1 MRPVSIISELTGV
14 SSNVQASEVTLT
26 APSIVKLQ
34 LERSDIA
41 SITRS
46 GQDMVIKLNSGET
59 FTVRNFYVENA
70 QGANHL
76 VLEDSHGALWW
87 VQDTGADLHFQQI
100 DNFDAFMVGEGD
112 SDGGA
117 IWPWVLGGVAVAAG
131 IGIAAGSGGG
141 GGGGGSDDN
150 SGNGNGNGGGDGN
163 GNGGGDGNGNGGGDG
178 GGDGNG
184 NGGGD
189 DGGDGDGDGDGGN
202 GNGGTADTTPP
213 TAPTNLGV
221 SPDGTTLTGNAE
233 PGSTVEVKDADGKV
247 IGKGTANSDGHFSIT
262 LDTPQI
268 SGEQLTVNATDK
280 AGNAGPGAGVTAP
293 NIDLPDTPVILSAVD
308 DHGSAPTNLGNN
320 QITNDNTP
328 LLKGTGTA
336 GSTVHIFQDGHQI
349 GTALV
354 GSDGSWS
361 FQIGSALAEGAH
373 SFTAIAFNLKGH
385 SIESTHFTLTIDTV
399 APDAPQLSAVTDD
412 VQTIVGPL
420 QSGSVTDDARP
431 TLNGKGEVGDTI
443 TVYDGQTKL
452 GTTTVDSSGN
462 WSFTPSQPLA
472 DGPHT
477 LVITQT
483 DQAGNVSGNT
493 LSPTFTVDTLP
504 PNPAHITDVAENGAT
519 ITGTAEAGSTVSI
532 YDDNNVLLGSV
543 VVGSNGEFTV
553 TLNPAQ
559 TQGQPLEA
567 RIQDAAGNVGQPTDF
582 TASDSGFPVQPI
594 IVTVN
599 DDLAPA
605 IGNIANGGDTN
616 DNTPT
621 LTGTAEPNA
630 IIIISDN
637 GTPLLPPVTADGNG
651 DWTFTPLLPLTDGD
665 HVFTATATNNEGTSG
680 PSTSFT
686 VDIDTVLP
694 TLSNLAVVD
703 QGQTLTG
710 ITEAGSTVVVKDS
723 LGTQLGT
730 ATADQDGKF
739 SITLSTPKANGES
752 LTVSVTDK
760 AANIGVPE
768 TFNAPDTT
776 APNPPTGLVV
786 TPDGL
791 HVTGQAEPNSTI
803 TITDGNG
810 NVIGTGATNGSG
822 NFVATLDTPQLN
834 GQGLLAIATDTAHN
848 PSLPASVVA
857 PDTTAPDAPSGLVV
871 NETGTQLTGN
881 AEAGSTVIVK
891 DPDGNVV
898 GTVKADP
905 TGHFTLPLSP
915 AQDNGE
921 TLSVTATD
929 LSNNTSLPG
938 IVHAPDITAPETPTI
953 LQVMDD
959 VTGIV
964 GAINSGDT
972 TNDSQPTL
980 SGKAEAGSTVQV
992 YENGNLLGNAII
1004 DGSGNWSFT
1013 PGSPL
1018 GEGSH
1023 QFVVKSTDAG
1033 GNSSSSAPFNILV
1046 DTLAPQVPA
1055 ITLVND
1061 DAAGI
1066 LGPVA
1071 NGGLTNDSTPTVSGT
1086 AQPGSIV
1093 HLFDNGEFVANIT
1106 VTPSGTWSYTFTDP
1120 LPTAGPAHALTVNA
1134 SDDYGNTS
1142 ADSEAWTVNLDT
1154 NPPSIPGFTGVT
1166 TAGGDTIDPGQL
1178 TNETKPHMTGTGDI
1192 GSVITIYDNGTAIG
1206 QTTVDENGNWEFT
1219 PTLPLADNTSHLL
1232 TATATDTAGNESDPA
1247 SFTLDLDATAP
1258 NAPIIVSATIEGS
1271 NGDIVL
1277 ANGSTTKETEPL
1289 LSGNAE
1295 PNSTVTLYNNGA
1307 FLATVPTDGDGA
1319 WSYQPGTGLSEGLHV
1334 ITATATDEAGNTSPL
1349 SGGFSLQIDITAPD
1363 IPTAPLVTDN
1373 FLPVVGNVADNGS
1386 TNDTTPT
1393 FSGKGEVGSMIS
1405 IYNGNDTN
1413 PLGTAIVDESGN
1425 WSWTPGSPLPLP
1437 SYVISTTATDTAGNT
1452 SAHSP
1457 SVSFTID
1464 TEIPAAPVISYAQDD
1479 VGLPVQVTT
1488 GGTTDD
1494 NTPVLHGTAEI
1505 GSTVNIFNGTTLV
1518 GTAVTDG
1525 SGNWSVALGTL
1536 TDNTYTFTAVA
1547 TDKAG
1552 NPSGNSSSFT
1562 LTVDTTVLL
1571 PPVVEHIADDFGVI
1585 QGDLTTGMYTDDRT
1599 LVISGTGQNGTTVVI
1614 YDNGVELGT
1623 AVVSNGQWSFPTPT
1637 LTVDPLTETQHSFT
1651 FTTRDGA
1658 EETAP
1663 TAPIVITVDINPPA
1677 DPLIVTVTPDGTTVS
1692 GLAEGNSTVIVKDAD
1707 GNVVGQ
1713 AVADALGNFSV
1724 TLSPAQTGG
1733 QTLTAID
1740 QDRAGN
1746 QSDGV
1751 DFTASNSGLPDV
1763 PVISQI
1769 LDNVNPVVGAVAP
1782 GGSTDDT
1789 TPTLSGTADANA
1801 TVHIYI
1807 DGNPIEA
1814 GNVVADGS
1822 GNWTFTIPADLLE
1835 GPHSFTVSAT
1845 NGVGTG
1851 GLSAPTT
1858 ITVDLTAPLAPTISN
1873 ATDDVP
1879 ATVGTINSGQLTN
1892 DARPTLNGIG
1902 EPNATITVYDNG
1914 VKIGTATVN
1923 GTGTWS
1929 FTPTSDLT
1937 SISHD
1942 FTVTATDAAGHTGPA
1957 SGIFTLNIDAVA
1969 PNIPTIGS
1977 VANDNGT
1984 LPVAIPSGGATN
1996 DTQPLIG
2003 GTGEI
2008 GSTISVYDNGNLLG
2022 TAVVDGSGNWSLPS
2036 PTALTEGNHSLTVT
2050 ATDAAGN
2057 TSAPS
2062 AAFPIVID
2070 TAPPATPTLLTVTD
2084 DQPGVTGALVN
2095 GQLTNDTT
2103 PTLNGRGEAGATIK
2117 VFSDGVLVGST
2128 TVDGTGAWSVTPTTP
2143 LTNGIHLLTVNQTDP
2158 AGNISAATA
2167 GFTVN
2172 VDASAPVAPVITS
2185 VADNTAPVIGVVP
2198 NNGSTN
2204 ETHPAISGTGEA
2216 GSTIT
2221 LYNGATV
2228 LGTAIVN
2235 GAGNWTFTP
2244 TTALTSGTWNITATA
2259 TDAAGN
2265 TGPASDIRS
2274 FTVDTGAPTIPSIT
2288 TVFDDQ
2294 GPVTGNLTSG
2304 AVTDD
2309 SRPALSGTSEANAT
2323 VKIYDGGNLVTT
2335 VTADGNGAWSWT
2347 PGTAL
2352 AQGSH
2357 VMTVT
2362 ATDAAGNI
2370 SPVSNSFTFVVD
2382 SLAPLAP
2389 VITSLAD
2396 DVTPGIGPIVV
2407 GQTTNDSTPT
2417 LTGTAEVGATVNI
2430 YDGTTLVGTTTADGL
2445 GNWIVTTS
2453 TLGDGPHTLTAKSTD
2468 AAGNVSPASA
2478 GFGFTIDTA
2487 APVAPVLQTVTD
2499 DVTGGAVGVLT
2510 SGQLSNDN
2518 KPTLT
2523 GTAETGSTVSIYDG
2537 TTLLGTTVATGGTWS
2552 FTPGAALSDG
2562 SHTLTVTATD
2572 AGGNVSPA
2580 TSGFVI
2586 LVDAT
2591 APVTPVITTIMDDVP
2606 NIVGAVG
2613 NNQPT
2618 NDALPTLNGSAEAN
2632 STVRIYDNGTLV
2644 TTVTATPAGTWTWTP
2659 PAALAQGNHSYTVT
2673 STDAAGN
2680 LSATST
2686 AAAIVVDTVA
2696 PGAPSNLAANSTG
2709 TRITGT
2715 AEANSTVTITSSTGT
2730 VLGTATADGTGAF
2743 TVTLSPAQTSGQ
2755 ALLAFAQDRAG
2766 NVGISTPFTA
2776 PDTRL
2781 PDAPAITSV
2790 VDDVASYTGVIANGQ
2805 LTNDAR
2811 PTLNGTAQANATV
2824 NIYNNGTLLGT
2835 TTANGSGAWSFTPT
2849 ANMTEGSHAF
2859 TATATNANGTGAT
2872 SSSTSINI
2880 DTTAPSAP
2888 TITISADGSTLS
2900 GVAEANSTV
2909 TITLPNNAG
2918 TLTATAG
2925 SDGNWTLNL
2934 PVRQI
2939 EGQLLTATATDV
2951 AGNTSGQGSVNAP
2964 TLPLSAGD
2972 NITNLALTS
2981 TATTTTEHLTDYGL
2995 LLVGAL
3001 GNVASVLGNDTA
3013 QVTFNIADGGSGD
3026 VTIDAAATGIVLS
3039 LLSTQEIVVQR
3050 FDTASGSWTTFINTS
3065 NPDFANL
3072 LTLTGSGVTL
3082 SLTGLTGGQYRVLTY
3097 NSSLL
3102 ATGSYTS
3109 LDVDVHK
3116 TSAGSVSGPT
3126 TESGNV
3132 ITDRDTT
3139 GGLDNAPTGTT
3150 VTQVTDANG
3159 VVTTVGAGGANI
3171 VGLYGTLHINQD
3183 GSYTYTL
3190 TNTSAAVL
3198 GHKESFTY
3206 TITHNG
3212 VSDSAQLVVTLGP
3225 VPAASSVVTAD
3236 DSAALVFNTNVEAI
3250 NNGASSQSGFT
3261 VVGVGL
3267 GNVLNLDVLA
3277 NMSNPIKFD
3286 VEDGS
3291 TRTMTLQSSVGG
3303 VALASTFDLYIYRF
3317 NDLTQQYEQ
3326 YQVQKGW
3333 LNAPLLGGQSSQLTL
3348 TLPGGEYVFLLN
3360 TASGVTALTGY
3371 TLNILQDHTYAVD
3384 SLAASTSGNVLNN
3397 DVLPAGALLT
3407 EVNGVAVS
3415 ATGTTTINGQYGTL
3429 TIDAKGNYSYALKSG
3444 VGADSIKTP
3453 DSFVYTVKAAN
3464 GDTDRAS
3471 LNITPTPHALD
3482 AVNDA
3487 SAVMAVT
3494 AVQDSIGYSSGALG
3508 SATIFTLGTKGSGSG
3523 SFDITGHDA
3532 LVNSSLTFNVTSLVS
3547 LGALTVT
3554 WSISENGNVLKSG
3567 TTPIN
3572 SIGLLAASATV
3583 PLSGLELDAGHYT
3596 VSFTGN
3602 LGGLA
3607 VGNVTIT
3614 PTVTG
3619 TTSHLDIFETSGSS
3633 SVHGNIFDGSEAAGA
3648 ADQLASVHTT
3658 LSITGAGSST
3668 ATLDPAASA
3677 SAATVLG
3684 KYGALQFNLDGS
3696 YTYTLNNGVA
3706 LSSMTSKETFTY
3718 TLNDKNGHTDTA
3730 TLTINMN
3737 PQMASTDQHDV
3748 LTGSAY
3754 GDTLIYHLL
3763 NGGNAT
3769 GGNGNDEWTN
3779 FNLAQGD
3786 KIDLR
3791 ELLTGWDHQAS
3802 TLGNYVQVNT
3812 NGANTVISV
3821 DRDGTG
3827 STYNS
3832 TPLIT
3837 LDNVHTT
3844 LAELMQQ
3851 NHIIT
3856 G

>member
-14 SSNVQASEVTLT
+14 SSTVQASEVTLT

-46 GQDMVIKLNSGET
+46 GQDMVIKLNTGET
-59 FTVRNFYVENA
+59 FTVHNFYVENA

-87 VQDTGADLHFQQI
+87 VQDTDGSLNFQQI
-100 DNFDAFMVGEGD
+100 DNFDAFMVAEGD
-112 SDGGA
+112 SDSGA

-131 IGIAAGSGGG
+131 IGIAAGGGGG

-150 SGNGNGNGGGDGN
+150 SGSGNGGNGNNGNGNGNGSGDGSGNGNNGNGSGNGSGN
-163 GNGGGDGNGNGGGDG
+163 GNGNNGNGNG
-178 GGDGNG
+178 NG
-184 NGGGD
+184 NP
-189 DGGDGDGDGDGGN
+189 
-202 GNGGTADTTPP
+202 DTTPP
-213 TAPTNLGV
+213 AAPTNLGV

-233 PGSTVEVKDADGKV
+233 PGSAVEVKDANGKV
-247 IGKGTANSDGHFSIT
+247 IGKGTADSDGHFSIT
-262 LDTPQI
+262 LDNPQI

-280 AGNAGPGAGVTAP
+280 AGNAGPGASVTAP
-293 NIDLPDTPVILSAVD
+293 NVDLPETPVILSAVD
-308 DHGSAPTNLGNN
+308 DHGSTPTSISNN
-320 QITNDNTP
+320 QYTNDNTP

-349 GTALV
+349 GTTVV
-354 GSDGSWS
+354 GSDGTWS
-361 FQIGSALAEGAH
+361 FQINSALAEGAH

-385 SIESTHFTLTIDTV
+385 SLESTHFTLTIDTQ

-452 GTTTVDSSGN
+452 GTTIVDSSGN

-477 LVITQT
+477 LTITQT
-483 DQAGNVSGNT
+483 DLAGNVSANT
-493 LSPTFTVDTLP
+493 LSPTFTVDTAP
-504 PNPAHITDVAENGAT
+504 PAPAQITDVADNGAT
-519 ITGTAEAGSTVSI
+519 VTGTAEAGSTVSI

-543 VVGSNGEFTV
+543 VVGGNGEFTV

-559 TQGQPLEA
+559 THGQSLEA
-567 RIQDAAGNVGQPTDF
+567 HIQDAAGNVGPDTPF
-582 TASDSGFPVQPI
+582 TASNSGFPVQPI
-594 IVTVN
+594 IVSVT
-599 DDLAPA
+599 DDFAPST
-605 IGNIANGGDTN
+605 GNVASGGDTN

-621 LTGTAEPNA
+621 LKGTAEPGT
-630 IIIISDN
+630 IITISDN
-637 GTPLLPPVTADGNG
+637 GTPLLPPVTADSNG
-651 DWTFTPLLPLTDGD
+651 DWTFTPLLPLADGD
-665 HVFTATATNNEGTSG
+665 HVFTATANNGVGTSG

-686 VDIDTVLP
+686 IDIDTVPP
-694 TLSNLAVVD
+694 TLSDLAVVD

-710 ITEAGSTVVVKDS
+710 MTEAGSTVVVKDS

-730 ATADQDGKF
+730 ATAGQDGKF
-739 SITLSTPKANGES
+739 SITLSTPKTNGES

-760 AANIGVPE
+760 AANIGAPE
-768 TFNAPDTT
+768 IFKAPDTT

-803 TITDGNG
+803 TITDGN
-810 NVIGTGATNGSG
+810 NHVIGTGATNGSG

-834 GQGLLAIATDTAHN
+834 GQGLLAIATDAAHN
-848 PSLPASVVA
+848 SSQPASVVA
-857 PDTTAPDAPSGLVV
+857 PDTTAPNMPSALVV

-905 TGHFTLPLSP
+905 AGHFTVTLSP

-929 LSNNTSLPG
+929 MSNNTSLPG
-938 IVHAPDITAPETPTI
+938 LAYAPDISAPENPTI

-959 VTGIV
+959 APGIV
-964 GAINSGDT
+964 GALNSGDT

-980 SGKAEAGSTVQV
+980 SGKAEAGSTVTV
-992 YENGNLLGNAII
+992 YENGNLLGTAIT
-1004 DGSGNWSFT
+1004 DGSGNWNFM
-1013 PGSPL
+1013 PDSPL
-1018 GEGSH
+1018 SEGSH
-1023 QFVVKSTDAG
+1023 QFIVKSTDAG

-1046 DTLAPQVPA
+1046 DTVAPQVPA
-1055 ITLVND
+1055 ITLVKD
-1061 DAAGI
+1061 DAPGI
-1066 LGPVA
+1066 LGPIA
-1071 NGGLTNDSTPTVSGT
+1071 NTGLTNDSTPTISGT
-1086 AQPGSIV
+1086 GQPGSII
-1093 HLFDNGEFVANIT
+1093 HLFDNGLLLASVT
-1106 VTPSGTWSYTFTDP
+1106 VTPSGTWSYTVPDTTPLTGTD
-1120 LPTAGPAHALTVNA
+1120 HSLTVNA

-1142 ADSEAWTVNLDT
+1142 DDSAAWTFKLDT
-1154 NPPSIPGFTGVT
+1154 VAPAEPGFTGLT
-1166 TAGGDTIDPGQL
+1166 TAGGAGIDAGAL
-1178 TNETKPHMTGTGDI
+1178 TSETKPHITGTGDA
-1192 GSVITIYDNGTAIG
+1192 GSIITIYDNGKEIG
-1206 QTTVDENGNWEFT
+1206 QTTVDGDGNWSFT
-1219 PTLPLADNTSHLL
+1219 PTLALGDTTHLL
-1232 TATATDTAGNESDPA
+1232 TATATDDAGNESTPA
-1247 SFTLDLDATAP
+1247 SFTIKVDATAP
-1258 NAPIIVSATIEGS
+1258 DAPLIISATVDDGAV
-1271 NGDIVL
+1271 VL
-1277 ANGSTTKETEPL
+1277 ANGSITNETEPL
-1289 LSGNAE
+1289 LSGNSE
-1295 PNSTVTLYNNGA
+1295 PNAFITLYNNGVE
-1307 FLATVPTDGDGA
+1307 LDTVQADASGA
-1319 WSYQPGTGLSEGLHV
+1319 WSYMPGSALSEGLHV
-1334 ITATATDEAGNTSPL
+1334 ITATATDAAGNISPTSN
-1349 SGGFSLQIDITAPD
+1349 GFSVQIDITAPD

-1373 FLPVVGNVADNGS
+1373 VLPVVGNVANNGF

-1393 FSGKGEVGSMIS
+1393 FSGTGEAGSTIT
-1405 IYNGNDTN
+1405 IYNGTDIM
-1413 PLGTAIVDESGN
+1413 GTALVNESGT
-1425 WSWTPGSPLPLP
+1425 WSWTPGSPLPLS
-1437 SYVISTTATDTAGNT
+1437 SYALSTTATDIAGNIST
-1452 SAHSP
+1452 HSP
-1457 SVSFTID
+1457 TVNFTID
-1464 TEIPAAPVISYAQDD
+1464 TSIPDAPVISYAEDD
-1479 VGLPVQVTT
+1479 VGLPTQVNN
-1488 GGTTDD
+1488 GDTTDD
-1494 NTPVLHGTAEI
+1494 STPVLHGTAEPD
-1505 GSTVNIFNGTTLV
+1505 STVSIFNGGALV
-1518 GTAVTDG
+1518 GTAVADG
-1525 SGNWSVALGTL
+1525 DGYWSLALGTL
-1536 TDNTYTFTAVA
+1536 ADNTYTFTATT

-1552 NPSGNSSSFT
+1552 NLSGTSTSFV
-1562 LTVDTTVLL
+1562 LKVDTAVLL
-1571 PPVVEHIADDFGVI
+1571 PPVVEHITDDKGVI
-1585 QGDLTTGMYTDDRT
+1585 QGDLTNGMFTDDRT
-1599 LVISGTGQNGTTVVI
+1599 LVMSGTGQDGTTVVI
-1614 YDNGVELGT
+1614 YDNGAELGRVLVT
-1623 AVVSNGQWSFPTPT
+1623 DGQWTFTTPT
-1637 LTVDPLTETQHSFT
+1637 LSVIPLTDTPHSFT
-1651 FTTRDGA
+1651 FTTLDGG
-1658 EETAP
+1658 EETAQ
-1663 TAPIVITVDINPPA
+1663 TTPIVITVDINPPA
-1677 DPLIVTVTPDGTTVS
+1677 DPIILTVAPDGTTVS
-1692 GLAEGNSTVIVKDAD
+1692 GLAEGNSTVIIKDAG
-1707 GNVVGQ
+1707 GNTVGQ

-1751 DFTASNSGLPDV
+1751 DFTASNTGLPDV
-1763 PVISQI
+1763 PVITQI
-1769 LDNVNPVVGAVAP
+1769 LDNVNPVVGPVAP
-1782 GGSTDDT
+1782 GGRTDDT
-1789 TPTLSGTADANA
+1789 TPTLSGTADANS

-1807 DGNPIEA
+1807 DDNPIEA

-1822 GNWTFTIPADLLE
+1822 GNWSFTIPSDLLE

-1851 GLSAPTT
+1851 GLSVPTT
-1858 ITVDLTAPLAPTISN
+1858 ITVDLTAPVAPQIIN
-1873 ATDDVP
+1873 ARDDVP
-1879 ATVGTINSGQLTN
+1879 ANVGNINNGELTN
-1892 DARPTLNGIG
+1892 DVRPTLNGIG

-1914 VKIGTATVN
+1914 LKIGTATVN
-1923 GTGTWS
+1923 GTGLWS

-1937 SISHD
+1937 STSHD
-1942 FTVTATDAAGHTGPA
+1942 FTVTATDAAGHTGPQ
-1957 SGIFTLNIDAVA
+1957 SGIFTLNIDAIA

-1977 VANDNGT
+1977 VTNDNGT
-1984 LPVAIPSGGATN
+1984 LPVAIPQGGATN
-1996 DTQPLIG
+1996 DTQPLLG

-2008 GSTISVYDNGNLLG
+2008 GSTITVYDNGNFVG
-2022 TAVVDGSGNWSLPS
+2022 TAVVDGSGNWNLPS
-2036 PTALTEGNHSLTVT
+2036 PTVLTEGNHSLTVT
-2050 ATDAAGN
+2050 ATDPAGN
-2057 TSAPS
+2057 TSIPS
-2062 AAFPIVID
+2062 AAYPIVID
-2070 TAPPATPTLLTVTD
+2070 TAPPAIPTLLTVTD
-2084 DQPGVTGALVN
+2084 DQPGVIGPLVN

-2103 PTLNGRGEAGATIK
+2103 PTLNGRGEVGATIK

-2128 TVDGTGAWSVTPTTP
+2128 TVDSSGAWSVTPTTP
-2143 LTNGIHLLTVNQTDP
+2143 LTNGPHILTVNQTDP
-2158 AGNISAATA
+2158 AGNISASTG

-2172 VDASAPVAPVITS
+2172 VDASAPGAPVITS

-2198 NNGSTN
+2198 NGGSTN

-2221 LYNGATV
+2221 LYNGTTV
-2228 LGTAIVN
+2228 LGTTTVN
-2235 GAGNWTFTP
+2235 AGGNWTFTP

-2265 TGPASDIRS
+2265 TGLASDVRS
-2274 FTVDTGAPTIPSIT
+2274 FTVDTVAPGTPAIT
-2288 TVFDDQ
+2288 TVYDDQ
-2294 GPVTGNLTSG
+2294 GPVTGNLAAG

-2309 SRPALSGTSEANAT
+2309 TRPAISGTSEANAS
-2323 VKIYDGGNLVTT
+2323 VKIFDGGNLVTT
-2335 VTADGNGAWSWT
+2335 VTADGNGAWTWT
-2347 PGTAL
+2347 PGSAL
-2352 AQGSH
+2352 SQGSH
-2357 VMTVT
+2357 TFTVT

-2370 SPVSNSFTFVVD
+2370 SLASNSVTFVVD

-2396 DVTPGIGPIVV
+2396 DVTPGIGAIVV
-2407 GQTTNDSTPT
+2407 GQTTNDNTPT
-2417 LTGTAEVGATVNI
+2417 VSGTAEIGATVNI
-2430 YDGTTLVGTTTADGL
+2430 FDGTTLVGTTTADAL

-2453 TLGDGPHTLTAKSTD
+2453 ALGDGPHTLTAKSTD
-2468 AAGNVSPASA
+2468 AAGNISPSSA
-2478 GFGFTIDTA
+2478 GFAITIDTA
-2487 APVAPVLQTVTD
+2487 APVAPVLQSVTD
-2499 DVTGGAVGVLT
+2499 DVTGGAVGALT
-2510 SGQLSNDN
+2510 NGQLTNDN
-2518 KPTLT
+2518 RPTLT
-2523 GTAETGSTVSIYDG
+2523 GTAEAGSTVSIYDG
-2537 TTLLGTTVATGGTWS
+2537 TTLLGTAVATSGAWS
-2552 FTPGAALSDG
+2552 FTPTAALSDG

-2572 AGGNVSPA
+2572 AGGNISLA

-2586 LVDAT
+2586 VVDGT
-2591 APVTPVITTIMDDVP
+2591 APVTPVITTIVDDVP

-2613 NNQPT
+2613 NGQPT
-2618 NDALPTLNGSAEAN
+2618 NDAQPTLNGTAEAN

-2644 TTVTATPAGTWTWTP
+2644 TTLTATPAGTWAWTP

-2680 LSATST
+2680 LSVTST
-2686 AAAIVVDTVA
+2686 AAAIVVDTIA

-2755 ALLAFAQDRAG
+2755 ALLAFAQDKAG
-2766 NVGISTPFTA
+2766 NTGISTPFTA
-2776 PDTRL
+2776 PDTRV
-2781 PDAPAITSV
+2781 PDAPTITSV
-2790 VDDVASYTGVIANGQ
+2790 VDDVASYTGTIANGQ

-2824 NIYNNGTLLGT
+2824 NIYNNGALLGT
-2835 TTANGSGAWSFTPT
+2835 TTANASGAWSFTPT

-2859 TATATNANGTGAT
+2859 TATATNANGTGGT

-2888 TITISADGSTLS
+2888 GINISADGSTLS
-2900 GVAEANSTV
+2900 GTAEANSTI

-2939 EGQLLTATATDV
+2939 EGQHLTATATDV
-2951 AGNTSGQGSVNAP
+2951 AGNTSGQSSVNAP
-2964 TLPLSAGD
+2964 NLPLSAGD

-3026 VTIDAAATGIVLS
+3026 VIIDAAATGIVLS

-3065 NPDFANL
+3065 NSDFANL

-3097 NSSLL
+3097 NSSVL
-3102 ATGSYTS
+3102 ATGSYTN

-3150 VTQVTDANG
+3150 VTQITDANG
-3159 VVTTVGAGGANI
+3159 VVTTVDAGGANI
-3171 VGLYGTLHINQD
+3171 TGLYGTLHINQD

-3190 TNTSAAVL
+3190 TNLSAAVL

-3236 DSAALVFNTNVEAI
+3236 DTASLVFNTSVEAV

-3267 GNVLNLDVLA
+3267 GNVLSLDVLA

-3326 YQVQKGW
+3326 YQVQRGW

-3371 TLNILQDHTYAVD
+3371 TLNILQDHSYAVD
-3384 SLAASTSGNVLNN
+3384 SLAASTTGNVLNN

-3415 ATGTTTINGQYGTL
+3415 STGTTTINGLYGTL
-3429 TIDAKGNYSYALKSG
+3429 TIDAKGNYTYALKSG

-3482 AVNDA
+3482 AVNDS

-3494 AVQDSIGYSSGALG
+3494 AVQDTIGYSNASLG
-3508 SATIFTLGTKGSGSG
+3508 SATITTLGNKGSGSG
-3523 SFDITGHDA
+3523 TFDITGHDA
-3532 LVNSSLTFNVTSLVS
+3532 LLNASLTFKIASLVS
-3547 LGALTVT
+3547 LGGLSVS
-3554 WSISENGNVLKSG
+3554 WSIIENGNTLASG
-3567 TTPIN
+3567 TIPAGSISLLN
-3572 SIGLLAASATV
+3572 STVTV
-3583 PLSGLELDAGHYT
+3583 PLNGLELDAGHYT

-3602 LGGLA
+3602 LSGLA
-3607 VGNVTIT
+3607 VGNITIT
-3614 PTVTG
+3614 PTLTG

-3633 SVHGNIFDGSEAAGA
+3633 SVHGNIFDGSDAAGA

-3658 LSITGAGSST
+3658 LSISGAGSS

-3677 SAATVLG
+3677 STATVLG

-3696 YTYTLNNGVA
+3696 YTYTLNNGVS
-3706 LSSMTSKETFTY
+3706 LSTMSSKETFSY

-3737 PQMASTDQHDV
+3737 PQMASTDQNDV

-3763 NGGNAT
+3763 NGASAT
-3769 GGNGNDEWTN
+3769 GGNGSDEWTN

-3802 TLGNYVQVNT
+3802 TLGNYVQVST
-3812 NGANTVISV
+3812 SGTSGANTSISV

-3832 TPLIT
+3832 TTLIT
-3837 LDNVHTT
+3837 LDGVHTT
-3844 LAELMQQ
+3844 LTELIQQ

>member
-1 MRPVSIISELTGV
+1 MRPFSIISELTGV
-14 SSNVQASEVTLT
+14 TSNVEATEVTLS
-26 APSIVKLQ
+26 APSVVKLQ

-46 GQDMVIKLNSGET
+46 GQDMVIKLHSGET
-59 FTVRNFYVENA
+59 LTIHNFYTEYP
-70 QGANHL
+70 QGTNQL

-87 VQDTGADLHFQQI
+87 VEDTAGDFHFQQI
-100 DNFDAFMVGEGD
+100 DNLDGFMVAEGH

-150 SGNGNGNGGGDGN
+150 SGNGSGNGDGDGNGN
-163 GNGGGDGNGNGGGDG
+163 GNGGGDN
-178 GGDGNG
+178 
-184 NGGGD
+184 
-189 DGGDGDGDGDGGN
+189 GGDGDGDGGTGGN
-202 GNGGTADTTPP
+202 GGNGGGSTADTTPP
-213 TAPTNLGV
+213 TAPTNLTV
-221 SPDGTTLTGNAE
+221 SPDGTTLTGKAE
-233 PGSTVEVKDADGKV
+233 PGSTVVVKGPDGTI
-247 IGKGTANSDGHFSIT
+247 IGKGTAGSDGSFTIV
-262 LDTPQI
+262 LDKPQI
-268 SGEQLTVNATDK
+268 SGEQLTVDATDK
-280 AGNAGPGAGVTAP
+280 AGNTGPNAEVTAP
-293 NIDLPDTPVILSAVD
+293 NIDLPATPVILSALD
-308 DHGSAPTNLGNN
+308 DHGATPTPLGNN

-354 GSDGSWS
+354 GSDGTWS
-361 FQIGSALAEGAH
+361 FAITNALSEGVH

-385 SIESTHFTLTIDTV
+385 SLESTHFTLTIDTV

-420 QSGSVTDDARP
+420 QSGSLTDDARP
-431 TLNGKGEVGDTI
+431 TLSGKGEVGDTI

-452 GTTTVDSSGN
+452 GTTTVDASGN
-462 WSFTPSQPLA
+462 WTFTPSQPLA

-483 DQAGNVSGNT
+483 DPAGNVSGNT
-493 LSPTFTVDTLP
+493 LSPTFTVDTTP
-504 PNPAHITDVAENGAT
+504 PNPAQITDVAENGAT
-519 ITGTAEAGSTVSI
+519 VTGTAEAGSTVSI
-532 YDDNNVLLGSV
+532 YDSNNVLLGSV

-559 TQGQPLEA
+559 TQGQSLEA

-594 IVTVN
+594 IVTVT
-599 DDLAPA
+599 DDFAPST
-605 IGNIANGGDTN
+605 GTVPRGGDTN

-630 IIIISDN
+630 IITISDN
-637 GTPLLPPVTADGNG
+637 GTPLAPPVTADANG
-651 DWTFTPLLPLTDGD
+651 DWSFTPLVPLTDGD
-665 HVFTATATNNEGTSG
+665 HAFTATATNTAGTSG

-686 VDIDTVLP
+686 VDIDTLPP
-694 TLSNLAVVD
+694 TLSNLAVVG

-710 ITEAGSTVVVKDS
+710 MTEAGSTVVVKDS

-730 ATADQDGKF
+730 ATADQNGNF
-739 SITLSTPKANGES
+739 SITLSTPKTNGES

-760 AANIGVPE
+760 AANVGVPE
-768 TFNAPDTT
+768 TFNVPDIT
-776 APNPPTGLVV
+776 APNPPSGLVV

-791 HVTGQAEPNSTI
+791 HVTGQAEPNSSI

-810 NVIGTGATNGSG
+810 NVIGTGTTNGSG

-834 GQGLLAIATDTAHN
+834 GQGLLAIATDAANN
-848 PSLPASVVA
+848 PSQPASVVA
-857 PDTTAPDAPSGLVV
+857 PDTTAPDAPSNLNV
-871 NETGTQLTGN
+871 NANGTQLTGN

-898 GTVKADP
+898 GTGKADP
-905 TGHFTLPLSP
+905 AGHFTLTLTP

-921 TLSVTATD
+921 TLAVTATD
-929 LSNNTSLPG
+929 LANNTSQPG
-938 IVHAPDITAPETPTI
+938 SALAPDISAPDQPII
-953 LQVMDD
+953 LQVADD
-959 VTGIV
+959 VPGIV
-964 GAINSGDT
+964 GALNSGDT

-980 SGKAEAGSTVQV
+980 TGKAEAGSTVQV
-992 YENGNLLGNAII
+992 YENGNLLGNAIL
-1004 DGSGNWSFT
+1004 DGNGNWSFT

-1018 GEGSH
+1018 SEGSH
-1023 QFVVKSTDAG
+1023 QFIVKSTDAG
-1033 GNSSSSAPFNILV
+1033 GNSSSSAPFNVLV
-1046 DTLAPQVPA
+1046 DTVAPQVPA

-1061 DAAGI
+1061 DAPGI

-1071 NGGLTNDSTPTVSGT
+1071 NTGLTNDSTPTISGT
-1086 AQPGSIV
+1086 GQPGSVV
-1093 HLFDNGEFVANIT
+1093 HLFDNGGFVADIT
-1106 VTPSGTWSYTFTDP
+1106 VTPTGTWSYTFTTP
-1120 LPTAGPAHALTVNA
+1120 LTGNAHSLTVNA

-1142 ADSEAWTVNLDT
+1142 ADSAAWTFTLDT
-1154 NPPSIPGFTGVT
+1154 SAPNVPVYTDVTNSGGTSI
-1166 TAGGDTIDPGQL
+1166 DTGQL
-1178 TNETKPHMTGTGDI
+1178 TNETQPHLSGSGDV
-1192 GSVITIYDNGTAIG
+1192 GSVITIYDNGVAIG
-1206 QTTVDENGNWEFT
+1206 QVTVDGLGEWEFT
-1219 PTLPLADNTSHLL
+1219 PPLPLADNKTHIL
-1232 TATATDTAGNESDPA
+1232 TATATDEAGNESAPA
-1247 SFTLDLDATAP
+1247 SYTLIVDATAP
-1258 NAPIIVSATIEGS
+1258 DAPIIVSATIEGS

-1277 ANGSTTKETEPL
+1277 ANGSVTKETEPL

-1295 PNSTVTLYNNGA
+1295 PNSSVTLYNNGA
-1307 FLATVPTDGDGA
+1307 FLATVPTDGNGA
-1319 WSYQPGTGLSEGLHV
+1319 WSYLPGTGLTEGLHV
-1334 ITATATDEAGNTSPL
+1334 ITATATDAAGNTSAL
-1349 SGGFSLQIDITAPD
+1349 SGGFSVQIDLTAPG
-1363 IPTAPLVTDN
+1363 IPAAPLVTDN
-1373 FLPVVGNVADNGS
+1373 VLPVVGNIADNGS

-1393 FSGKGEVGSMIS
+1393 FSGTGEVGSTIT
-1405 IYNGNDTN
+1405 IYNGTDI
-1413 PLGTAIVDESGN
+1413 LGTALVNESGN

-1437 SYVISTTATDTAGNT
+1437 SYVITTTATDPAGNT

-1464 TEIPAAPVISYAQDD
+1464 TDVPNAPVISYAEDD

-1505 GSTVNIFNGTTLV
+1505 GSTVSIFNGSSLV
-1518 GTAVTDG
+1518 GTAVADS
-1525 SGNWSVALGTL
+1525 SGNWSLALGTL

-1552 NPSGNSSSFT
+1552 NPSGASNSFT
-1562 LTVDTTVLL
+1562 LTVDTEVLL
-1571 PPVVEHIADDFGVI
+1571 PPVVEQIVDNVGVI
-1585 QGDLTTGMYTDDRT
+1585 QGNLTNGMFTDDQT

-1651 FTTRDGA
+1651 FTTRDGG

-1663 TAPIVITVDINPPA
+1663 TAPIVITVDVAPPA
-1677 DPLIVTVTPDGTTVS
+1677 DPVVNLVSPDGTNVS
-1692 GLAEGNSTVIVKDAD
+1692 GTAEANSTVIIKNAAGDVI
-1707 GNVVGQ
+1707 GQ
-1713 AVADALGNFSV
+1713 GAADAGGNFNV

-1746 QSDGV
+1746 QSGGV

-1763 PVISQI
+1763 PVITQI
-1769 LDNVNPVVGAVAP
+1769 LDNVDPVTGAIAA

-1814 GNVVADGS
+1814 GSVVANGS
-1822 GNWTFTIPADLLE
+1822 GNWSFTIPADLLE
-1835 GPHSFTVSAT
+1835 GTHSFTVSAS
-1845 NGVGTG
+1845 NGQGTG
-1851 GLSAPTT
+1851 GLSAPTI
-1858 ITVDLTAPLAPTISN
+1858 ITVDLTAPLAPFITD

-1879 ATVGTINSGQLTN
+1879 ANVGTLGSGQLTN
-1892 DARPTLNGIG
+1892 DLRPTLNGIG

-1914 VKIGTATVN
+1914 VEIGTATAN
-1923 GTGTWS
+1923 GSGNWS
-1929 FTPTSDLT
+1929 FTPTADLT
-1937 SISHD
+1937 STSHD
-1942 FTVTATDAAGHTGPA
+1942 FTVTATDAAGHTGPL

-1969 PNIPTIGS
+1969 PTIPAITS

-2008 GSTISVYDNGNLLG
+2008 GSTITVYDNGTVLG
-2022 TAVVDGSGNWSLPS
+2022 TATVDGSGNWSLPA
-2036 PTALTEGNHSLTVT
+2036 PTALVEGAHNLTVT

-2057 TSAPS
+2057 TTAQSAP
-2062 AAFPIVID
+2062 FPIVID
-2070 TAPPATPTLLTVTD
+2070 TAPPAVPTLLTVVD
-2084 DQPGVTGALVN
+2084 DQPGVTGPLVN

-2117 VFSDGVLVGST
+2117 VFSDGVLVGSG

-2143 LTNGIHLLTVNQTDP
+2143 LTNGTHLLTVSQTDP
-2158 AGNISAATA
+2158 AGNVSAATG

-2172 VDASAPVAPVITS
+2172 VDATVPVAPVITS

-2198 NNGSTN
+2198 NGGSTN

-2221 LYNGATV
+2221 LYNGAAV
-2228 LGTAIVN
+2228 LGTTTVN
-2235 GAGNWTFTP
+2235 AGGNWSFTP
-2244 TTALTSGTWNITATA
+2244 TTALTSGTWTITATA

-2274 FTVDTGAPTIPSIT
+2274 FTVDTAAPTIPTIT

-2309 SRPALSGTSEANAT
+2309 ARPAISGTSEANAS

-2347 PGTAL
+2347 PTSAL
-2352 AQGSH
+2352 TQGSH
-2357 VMTVT
+2357 LITVT
-2362 ATDAAGNI
+2362 ATDAAGNV
-2370 SPVSNSFTFVVD
+2370 SLSSNSFTFVVD
-2382 SLAPLAP
+2382 SQAPLAP
-2389 VITSLAD
+2389 VITSLTD
-2396 DVTPGIGPIVV
+2396 DVTPVTGPIVS
-2407 GQTTNDSTPT
+2407 GQSTNDSTPT
-2417 LTGTAEVGATVNI
+2417 LSGTAEVGATVNI
-2430 YDGTTLVGTTTADGL
+2430 YDGTTLVGTTTADAQ

-2453 TLGDGPHTLTAKSTD
+2453 TLGDGPHTLTAKATD
-2468 AAGNVSPASA
+2468 AAGNLGPSSA
-2478 GFGFTIDTA
+2478 GFAITIDTS
-2487 APVAPVLQTVTD
+2487 APVVPVLQTVSD
-2499 DVTGGAVGVLT
+2499 DVTGGVVGTLT
-2510 SGQLSNDN
+2510 NGQLTNDN

-2523 GTAETGSTVSIYDG
+2523 GTAEAGSTVSIYDG
-2537 TTLLGTTVATGGTWS
+2537 STLLGTTVATGGSWS
-2552 FTPGAALSDG
+2552 FTPGTALTDG

-2572 AGGNVSPA
+2572 AAGNISPA
-2580 TSGFVI
+2580 TGSFAIV
-2586 LVDAT
+2586 VDAT
-2591 APVTPVITTIMDDVP
+2591 LPVTPVITTIVDDVP

-2613 NNQPT
+2613 NGQPT
-2618 NDALPTLNGSAEAN
+2618 NDTLPTLNGTAEAN
-2632 STVRIYDNGTLV
+2632 STVRIYDNGALV
-2644 TTVTATPAGTWTWTP
+2644 TTVTANGSGNWAWTP
-2659 PAALAQGNHSYTVT
+2659 TTALAQGSHSYTVT

-2680 LSATST
+2680 LSATSG

-2696 PGAPSNLAANSTG
+2696 PGAPTNLAANSTG

-2743 TVTLSPAQTSGQ
+2743 TVNISPAQTSGQ
-2755 ALLAFAQDRAG
+2755 PLLAFAQDKAG
-2766 NVGISTPFTA
+2766 NVGGSTPFTA

-2781 PDAPAITSV
+2781 PDAPTITSV
-2790 VDDVASYTGVIANGQ
+2790 VDDVANYTGAIANGQ
-2805 LTNDAR
+2805 LTNDPT
-2811 PTLNGTAQANATV
+2811 PTLSGLAQANSTV

-2835 TTANGSGAWSFTPT
+2835 TTANASGAWSFTPT

-2859 TATATNANGTGAT
+2859 TATATNANGTGAA
-2872 SSSTSINI
+2872 SSSISINI

-2888 TITISADGSTLS
+2888 GITISADGSTLS
-2900 GVAEANSTV
+2900 GTAEANSTV
-2909 TITLPNNAG
+2909 TITLPNGAG

-2925 SDGNWTLNL
+2925 SDGNWTLTL

-2951 AGNTSGQGSVNAP
+2951 AGNTSGPGSVTAP
-2964 TLPLSAGD
+2964 SLPLSAGD

-3013 QVTFNIADGGSGD
+3013 QVTFNIDNGGSGD

-3050 FDTASGSWTTFINTS
+3050 FDTASGSWQTFINTS

-3082 SLTGLTGGQYRVLTY
+3082 NLTGLTGGQYRVLTY

-3126 TESGNV
+3126 TETGNV
-3132 ITDRDTT
+3132 ITDQDPT
-3139 GGLDNAPTGTT
+3139 GGLDNAPAGTT
-3150 VTQVTDANG
+3150 VTQVTNANG
-3159 VVTTVGAGGANI
+3159 VVTTVGAGGADI

-3225 VPAASSVVTAD
+3225 VPPASTVVTAD
-3236 DSAALVFNTNVEAI
+3236 DSASLVFNTNVEAV

-3277 NMSNPIKFD
+3277 SMSNPIKFD

-3317 NDLTQQYEQ
+3317 NDITQQYEQ

-3384 SLAASTSGNVLNN
+3384 SLTASTTGNVLGN

-3415 ATGTTTINGQYGTL
+3415 PTGITTINGLYGTL
-3429 TIDAKGNYSYALKSG
+3429 TINAQGNYTYTLKNG
-3444 VGADSIKTP
+3444 VGADGIKTP

-3464 GDTDRAS
+3464 GDTDTAS

-3482 AVNDA
+3482 AVNDT
-3487 SAVMAVT
+3487 SAVMAVST
-3494 AVQDSIGYSSGALG
+3494 AHSTGTYSDLSVG
-3508 SATIFTLGTKGSGSG
+3508 SAQWNNPLIGTGSGSG
-3523 SFDITGHDA
+3523 SGNFTVDA
-3532 LVNSSLTFNVTSLVS
+3532 NTLLQGATLHFNIAS
-3547 LGALTVT
+3547 ALALAGLSGT
-3554 WSISENGNVLKSG
+3554 WSITQNGSVIQNGTYSG
-3567 TTPIN
+3567 TNTNIN
-3572 SIGLLAASATV
+3572 IADLGAGSYTLNFTGTTSGIGILGS
-3583 PLSGLELDAGHYT
+3583 YT
-3596 VSFTGN
+3596 V
-3602 LGGLA
+3602 
-3607 VGNVTIT
+3607 T

-3619 TTSHLDIFETSGSS
+3619 TSVNLDNYISNNANT
-3633 SVHGNIFDGSEAAGA
+3633 VHGNIFDGTDAAGA
-3648 ADQLASVHTT
+3648 TDQLASVHTT

-3668 ATLDPAASA
+3668 ASLDPAASA
-3677 SAATVLG
+3677 SSATVLG
-3684 KYGALQFNLDGS
+3684 KYGSLQFNLDGS

-3706 LSSMTSKETFTY
+3706 VSSINSKETFTY
-3718 TLNDKNGHTDTA
+3718 TLNDHNGHTDTA

-3737 PQMASTDQHDV
+3737 PQMASTGQHDV

-3763 NGGNAT
+3763 KGSDAT

-3802 TLGNYVQVNT
+3802 TLGNFIQVNT
-3812 NGANTVISV
+3812 NGSNTVISV

-3827 STYNS
+3827 STYHS
-3832 TPLIT
+3832 TALIT
-3837 LDNVHTT
+3837 LDSVQTNLT
-3844 LAELMQQ
+3844 ELLQQ

>member
-14 SSNVQASEVTLT
+14 SSTVQASEVTLT

-46 GQDMVIKLNSGET
+46 GQDMVIKLNTGET
-59 FTVRNFYVENA
+59 FTVRNFYVDNA
-70 QGANHL
+70 QAANHL

-87 VQDTGADLHFQQI
+87 VQDTGDSLNFQQI
-100 DNFDAFMVGEGD
+100 DNVDAFMVAEGD

-131 IGIAAGSGGG
+131 IGIAAGG
-141 GGGGGSDDN
+141 GGGGGSGSDDN
-150 SGNGNGNGGGDGN
+150 SGSGNGGNGNNSNGNGNNGNGNGGGDGD
-163 GNGGGDGNGNGGGDG
+163 GDGNGNN
-178 GGDGNG
+178 GNG
-184 NGGGD
+184 NG
-189 DGGDGDGDGDGGN
+189 N
-202 GNGGTADTTPP
+202 GNGDPDTTPP
-213 TAPTNLGV
+213 AAPTNLGV

-233 PGSTVEVKDADGKV
+233 PGSSVEVKDADGKV
-247 IGKGTANSDGHFSIT
+247 IGNGTAGSDGHFSIT
-262 LDTPQI
+262 LDNPQI

-280 AGNAGPGAGVTAP
+280 AGNAGPGASVTAP
-293 NIDLPDTPVILSAVD
+293 NIDLPETPVILSAVD
-308 DHGSAPTNLGNN
+308 DHSSTPTSISNN
-320 QITNDNTP
+320 QVTNDNTP

-336 GSTVHIFQDGHQI
+336 GSTVHIFQDRHEI
-349 GTALV
+349 GTAVV
-354 GSDGSWS
+354 GSDGTWS
-361 FQIGSALAEGAH
+361 YPITTALVDGQH

-385 SIESTHFTLTIDTV
+385 SLESSHFTLTIDTQ

-431 TLNGKGEVGDTI
+431 TLNGKGEAGDTI

-462 WSFTPSQPLA
+462 WSFTPSQPLS

-477 LVITQT
+477 LIITQT
-483 DQAGNVSGNT
+483 DLAGNISANT
-493 LSPTFTVDTLP
+493 LSPTFTVDTSP
-504 PNPAHITDVAENGAT
+504 PDPVNITDVAENGAT
-519 ITGTAEAGSTVSI
+519 VTGTAEAGSTVSI
-532 YDDNNVLLGSV
+532 YDGNNVLLGTTI
-543 VVGSNGEFTV
+543 VGSNGEFIV

-559 TQGQPLEA
+559 TQGQSLEA
-567 RIQDAAGNVGQPTDF
+567 RIQDAAGNVGQSTDF

-594 IVTVN
+594 IVSVT
-599 DDLAPA
+599 DDFAPST
-605 IGNIANGGDTN
+605 GNVASGGDTN

-621 LTGTAEPNA
+621 LKGTAEPNT
-630 IIIISDN
+630 IINISDN
-637 GTPLLPPVTADGNG
+637 GILLLPPVTADGSGN
-651 DWTFTPLLPLTDGD
+651 WTFTPLLPLADGD
-665 HVFTATATNNEGTSG
+665 HVFTATANNGLGTSG

-686 VDIDTVLP
+686 IDVDTVPP
-694 TLSNLAVVD
+694 TLSDLEVVD

-723 LGTQLGT
+723 LGNQLGT
-730 ATADQDGKF
+730 VTAGQDGKF
-739 SITLSTPKANGES
+739 SITLSTPKTNGES

-760 AANIGVPE
+760 AANIGTSE
-768 TFNAPDTT
+768 TFKAPDTT
-776 APNPPTGLVV
+776 APNPPTGLLV

-803 TITDGNG
+803 TITDGNN
-810 NVIGTGATNGSG
+810 NVIGTGITNDAG

-834 GQGLLAIATDTAHN
+834 GQGLLAIATDAAQN
-848 PSLPASVVA
+848 PSQPASVVA
-857 PDTTAPDAPSGLVV
+857 PDTTAPDAPNGLVV

-891 DPDGNVV
+891 DPEGNVV
-898 GTVKADP
+898 GSVKADP

-921 TLSVTATD
+921 TLTVTATD
-929 LSNNTSLPG
+929 MANNTSLPG
-938 IVHAPDITAPETPTI
+938 FAHAPDITAPDQPVI
-953 LQVMDD
+953 LQVTDD
-959 VTGIV
+959 IPGIV
-964 GAINSGDT
+964 GALNSGDT

-980 SGKAEAGSTVQV
+980 SGKAETGSTVTV
-992 YENGNLLGNAII
+992 YENGNLLGTAII

-1013 PGSPL
+1013 PDSPL
-1018 GEGSH
+1018 SEGSH
-1023 QFVVKSTDAG
+1023 QFIVKSTDAA
-1033 GNSSSSAPFNILV
+1033 GNASSSAPFNILV
-1046 DTLAPQVPA
+1046 DTVAPQVPA

-1061 DAAGI
+1061 DAPGI
-1066 LGPVA
+1066 LGPIA
-1071 NGGLTNDSTPTVSGT
+1071 NTGLTNDSTPTISGT
-1086 AQPGSIV
+1086 GQPGSIV
-1093 HLFDNGEFVANIT
+1093 HLFDNGLLLASVT
-1106 VTPSGTWSYTFTDP
+1106 VTPSGTWSYTVPDTTPLTGTD
-1120 LPTAGPAHALTVNA
+1120 HSLTVNA

-1142 ADSEAWTVNLDT
+1142 NDSTAWTFKLDT
-1154 NPPSIPGFTGVT
+1154 LAPAEPDFTGLT
-1166 TAGGDTIDPGQL
+1166 TSGGAGIDPGAL
-1178 TNETKPHMTGTGDI
+1178 TSETKPHITGTGDV
-1192 GSVITIYDNGTAIG
+1192 GSIITIYDNGKEIG
-1206 QTTVDENGNWEFT
+1206 QTTVDGDGNWSFT
-1219 PTLPLADNTSHLL
+1219 PTLALGDTTHLL
-1232 TATATDTAGNESDPA
+1232 TATATDDAGNESNPA
-1247 SFTLDLDATAP
+1247 SFTIKVDATAP
-1258 NAPIIVSATIEGS
+1258 DAPLIISATVDDGAV
-1271 NGDIVL
+1271 VL
-1277 ANGSTTKETEPL
+1277 ANGSITNETEPL
-1289 LSGNAE
+1289 LSGNSE
-1295 PNSTVTLYNNGA
+1295 PNAFITLYNNGVE
-1307 FLATVPTDGDGA
+1307 LATVQADASGA
-1319 WSYQPGTGLSEGLHV
+1319 WSYIPDSDLSEGLHV
-1334 ITATATDEAGNTSPL
+1334 ITATATDEAGNISPI
-1349 SGGFSLQIDITAPD
+1349 SNGFSVQIDITAPD
-1363 IPTAPLVTDN
+1363 TPAAPLVTDN
-1373 FLPVVGNVADNGS
+1373 VLPVVGNVANNGS

-1393 FSGKGEVGSMIS
+1393 FSGTGEVGSTIS
-1405 IYNGNDTN
+1405 IYSGNDPT
-1413 PLGTAIVDESGN
+1413 PLGTAVVDESGN

-1437 SYVISTTATDTAGNT
+1437 SYSISTTATDIAGNT

-1464 TEIPAAPVISYAQDD
+1464 TSTPDTPVISYAQDD
-1479 VGLPVQVTT
+1479 VGFPTQVNN
-1488 GGTTDD
+1488 GDTTDD
-1494 NTPVLHGTAEI
+1494 STPQLTGTADANSTVTVSY
-1505 GSTVNIFNGTTLV
+1505 GSTVLGMVTTDESGHWTLPL
-1518 GTAVTDG
+1518 TTSLPDG
-1525 SGNWSVALGTL
+1525 
-1536 TDNTYTFTAVA
+1536 TYTFTAVA

-1552 NPSGNSSSFT
+1552 NISATSNAFT
-1562 LTVDTTVLL
+1562 VIIDTTVLQ
-1571 PPVVEHIADDFGVI
+1571 PPVVEHIADDKGVI
-1585 QGDLTTGMYTDDRT
+1585 QGDLTNGMFTDDQT
-1599 LVISGTGQNGTTVVI
+1599 LVMSGTGQEDTTVVI

-1623 AVVSNGQWSFPTPT
+1623 TVVSDGQWTFTTPP
-1637 LTVDPLTETQHSFT
+1637 LSVIPLTDTPHSFT
-1651 FTTRDGA
+1651 FTTRDGG
-1658 EETAP
+1658 EETAQ
-1663 TAPIVITVDINPPA
+1663 TTPIVITVDINPPA
-1677 DPLIVTVTPDGTTVS
+1677 DPIILTVAPDGTTVT
-1692 GLAEGNSTVIVKDAD
+1692 GTAEGNSTVIIKDAG
-1707 GNVVGQ
+1707 GNTVGQ

-1724 TLSPAQTGG
+1724 TLSPVQTGG

-1746 QSDGV
+1746 QSEGV

-1763 PVISQI
+1763 PVITQI
-1769 LDNVNPVVGAVAP
+1769 LDNVNPVVGPVAP

-1822 GNWTFTIPADLLE
+1822 GNWSFAISSDLLE

-1879 ATVGTINSGQLTN
+1879 ANVGTIDSGQLTN
-1892 DARPTLNGIG
+1892 DVRPTLNGIG

-1914 VKIGTATVN
+1914 LKMGTATVN
-1923 GTGTWS
+1923 DTGTWS
-1929 FTPTSDLT
+1929 FTPPADLT
-1937 SISHD
+1937 SESHD
-1942 FTVTATDAAGHTGPA
+1942 FTVTATDAAGNTGPA
-1957 SGIFTLNIDAVA
+1957 SGSFTLNIDAIA
-1969 PNIPTIGS
+1969 PNIPAIGS
-1977 VANDNGT
+1977 VTNDNGT
-1984 LPVAIPSGGATN
+1984 LPVAIPQGGATN
-1996 DTQPLIG
+1996 DTQPLLG

-2008 GSTISVYDNGNLLG
+2008 GSTITVYDNGNLLG
-2022 TAVVDGSGNWSLPS
+2022 TAVVDETGNWNLPS

-2050 ATDAAGN
+2050 ATDPAGN
-2057 TSAPS
+2057 TSVPS
-2062 AAFPIVID
+2062 AAYPIVID
-2070 TAPPATPTLLTVTD
+2070 TAPPAIPTLLTVTD
-2084 DQPGVTGALVN
+2084 DQPGVTGPLVN

-2103 PTLNGRGEAGATIK
+2103 PTLNGRGEVGATIK

-2128 TVDGTGAWSVTPTTP
+2128 TVDDSGAWSVTPTTA
-2143 LTNGIHLLTVNQTDP
+2143 LTNGPHILTVNQTDP
-2158 AGNISAATA
+2158 AGNISASTG

-2198 NNGSTN
+2198 NGGSTN
-2204 ETHPAISGTGEA
+2204 ETHPTISGTGEA

-2221 LYNGATV
+2221 LYNGAAV
-2228 LGTAIVN
+2228 LGTTTVN
-2235 GAGNWTFTP
+2235 AGGNWTFTP

-2265 TGPASDIRS
+2265 TGLASDVRS
-2274 FTVDTGAPTIPSIT
+2274 FTVDTVAPGTPAIT

-2294 GPVTGNLTSG
+2294 GPVTGNLGAG

-2309 SRPALSGTSEANAT
+2309 TQPAISGTSEANAS
-2323 VKIYDGGNLVTT
+2323 VKIIDGGNLVTT
-2335 VTADGNGAWSWT
+2335 VTADGNGAWTWT
-2347 PGTAL
+2347 PGSAL

-2357 VMTVT
+2357 TLTVT

-2370 SPVSNSFTFVVD
+2370 SQTSNSVTFVVD

-2396 DVTPGIGPIVV
+2396 DVTPGIGAIVV
-2407 GQTTNDSTPT
+2407 GQTTNDNTPT
-2417 LTGTAEVGATVNI
+2417 VSGTAEIGATVNI
-2430 YDGTTLVGTTTADGL
+2430 YDGTTLIGTTTADAL

-2453 TLGDGPHTLTAKSTD
+2453 ALGDGPHTLTAKSTD
-2468 AAGNVSPASA
+2468 AAGNVSPSSS
-2478 GFGFTIDTA
+2478 GFGITIDTS
-2487 APVAPVLQTVTD
+2487 APIAPVLQSVTD
-2499 DVTGGAVGVLT
+2499 DVTGGAVGALT
-2510 SGQLSNDN
+2510 NGQLTNDN
-2518 KPTLT
+2518 KPTLA
-2523 GTAETGSTVSIYDG
+2523 GTAEAGSTVSVYDG
-2537 TTLLGTTVATGGTWS
+2537 ATLLGTTVATGGAWS
-2552 FTPGAALSDG
+2552 FTPGTALSDG

-2572 AGGNVSPA
+2572 AGGNISPA

-2586 LVDAT
+2586 VVDAT
-2591 APVTPVITTIMDDVP
+2591 APVTPVITTIVDDVP
-2606 NIVGAVG
+2606 NIVGTVG
-2613 NNQPT
+2613 NGQPT
-2618 NDALPTLNGSAEAN
+2618 NDAQPTLNGTAEAN

-2644 TTVTATPAGTWTWTP
+2644 TTITATPAGTWAWTP
-2659 PAALAQGNHSYTVT
+2659 PAALTQGNHSYTVT

-2680 LSATST
+2680 LSVTST
-2686 AAAIVVDTVA
+2686 AAAIVVDTIA

-2730 VLGTATADGTGAF
+2730 VLGTATADGIGAF

-2755 ALLAFAQDRAG
+2755 TLLAFAQDKAG
-2766 NVGISTPFTA
+2766 NTGISTSFTA
-2776 PDTRL
+2776 PDTRV
-2781 PDAPAITSV
+2781 PDAPTITSV
-2790 VDDVASYTGVIANGQ
+2790 VDDVASYTGTIANGQ

-2835 TTANGSGAWSFTPT
+2835 TSANASGAWSFTPT

-2859 TATATNANGTGAT
+2859 TATATNANGTGGP
-2872 SSSTSINI
+2872 SSTTSINI

-2888 TITISADGSTLS
+2888 GINISADGSTLS
-2900 GVAEANSTV
+2900 GTAEANSTI

-2939 EGQLLTATATDV
+2939 EGQHLTATATDV
-2951 AGNTSGQGSVNAP
+2951 AGNTSGQNSVNAP

-3026 VTIDAAATGIVLS
+3026 VIIDAAATGIVLS
-3039 LLSTQEIVVQR
+3039 LLSTQEIVVQK

-3150 VTQVTDANG
+3150 VTQITDANG

-3171 VGLYGTLHINQD
+3171 TGLYGTLHINQD

-3236 DSAALVFNTNVEAI
+3236 DTASLVFNTNVEAV

-3371 TLNILQDHTYAVD
+3371 TLNILQDHSYAVD
-3384 SLAASTSGNVLNN
+3384 SLAASTTGNVLSN

-3415 ATGTTTINGQYGTL
+3415 STGTTTINGLYGTL
-3429 TIDAKGNYSYALKSG
+3429 TIDAKGNYTYALKSG

-3487 SAVMAVT
+3487 STVMAVT
-3494 AVQDSIGYSSGALG
+3494 AVQDTIAYNSGALG
-3508 SATIFTLGTKGSGSG
+3508 SATIFTLGNKGSGSG
-3523 SFDITGHDA
+3523 SFDITGHNA
-3532 LVNSSLTFNVTSLVS
+3532 LLNSSLTFNVTSLVS
-3547 LGALTVT
+3547 LGALNVA
-3554 WSISENGNVLKSG
+3554 WSIAENGTVLASG

-3572 SIGLLAASATV
+3572 SLGLLAASVTV
-3583 PLSGLELDAGHYT
+3583 PLSGVELDAGHYT
-3596 VSFTGN
+3596 ISFTGN
-3602 LGGLA
+3602 LSGLA

-3677 SAATVLG
+3677 STATVLG
-3684 KYGALQFNLDGS
+3684 KYGTLQFNLDGS

-3706 LSSMTSKETFTY
+3706 LSSMNSKETFSY

-3748 LTGSAY
+3748 VTGSAY

-3763 NGGNAT
+3763 NGASAT

-3802 TLGNYVQVNT
+3802 TLGNYVQVST
-3812 NGANTVISV
+3812 SGANTLISV

-3837 LDNVHTT
+3837 LDGVHTT

>member
-163 GNGGGDGNGNGGGDG
+163 GNGGGNGGGDGNGNGGGDG

-189 DGGDGDGDGDGGN
+189 GGGDGDGGN
-202 GNGGTADTTPP
+202 GNGGGTADTTPP

-233 PGSTVEVKDADGKV
+233 PGSTVEVKDANGKV

-308 DHGSAPTNLGNN
+308 DHGSAPTNIGNN
-320 QITNDNTP
+320 QITSDNTP

-361 FQIGSALAEGAH
+361 FQIGSALAEGLH

-532 YDDNNVLLGSV
+532 YDGNNVLLGSV

-582 TASDSGFPVQPI
+582 TASNSGFPVQPI

-605 IGNIANGGDTN
+605 IGNIGNGGDTN

-630 IIIISDN
+630 IINISDN
-637 GTPLLPPVTADGNG
+637 GTLLLPPVIADGNG

-694 TLSNLAVVD
+694 TLSDLAVVD

-810 NVIGTGATNGSG
+810 NVIGTGSTNGSG

-834 GQGLLAIATDTAHN
+834 GEGLLAIATDAALN
-848 PSLPASVVA
+848 PSQPASVIA

-905 TGHFTLPLSP
+905 TGHFTLPLTP

-929 LSNNTSLPG
+929 LSNNTSQPG
-938 IVHAPDITAPETPTI
+938 IAHAPDITAPETPTI

-964 GAINSGDT
+964 GPINSGDT

-992 YENGNLLGNAII
+992 YENGNLLGNANI

-1093 HLFDNGEFVANIT
+1093 HLFDNGEFVANIA

-1120 LPTAGPAHALTVNA
+1120 LPTAGAAHALTVNA

-1142 ADSEAWTVNLDT
+1142 ADSAAWTVNLDT
-1154 NPPSIPGFTGVT
+1154 DPPNIPGFTGVT

-1206 QTTVDENGNWEFT
+1206 QTTVDDNGKWEFT

-1232 TATATDTAGNESDPA
+1232 TATATDAAGNESDPA

-1295 PNSTVTLYNNGA
+1295 PNSTVTLYNNGTL
-1307 FLATVPTDGDGA
+1307 LATVPTDGNGA

-1393 FSGKGEVGSMIS
+1393 FSGKGEVGSTIS

-1437 SYVISTTATDTAGNT
+1437 SYVISTTATDTAGNI

-1464 TEIPAAPVISYAQDD
+1464 TEAPAAPVISYAQDD
-1479 VGLPVQVTT
+1479 VGLPVQVAT
-1488 GGTTDD
+1488 GGVTDD

-1518 GTAVTDG
+1518 GTAVTDS

-1552 NPSGNSSSFT
+1552 NTSGSSSFT

-1599 LVISGTGQNGTTVVI
+1599 LVISGTAQNGTTVVI

-1677 DPLIVTVTPDGTTVS
+1677 DPIILAVTPDGTTVT
-1692 GLAEGNSTVIVKDAD
+1692 GTAEGNSTVIVKDAD

-1713 AVADALGNFSV
+1713 AVADAGGAFSV
-1724 TLSPAQTGG
+1724 ILSPAQTGG

-1763 PVISQI
+1763 PVITEI
-1769 LDNVNPVVGAVAP
+1769 LDNVNPVVGVVAT

-1789 TPTLSGTADANA
+1789 TPTLNGTADANA

-1822 GNWTFTIPADLLE
+1822 GNWTFTLPSDLLE

-1858 ITVDLTAPLAPTISN
+1858 ITVDLSAPLAPTISN

-1914 VKIGTATVN
+1914 LKIGTATVN

-1942 FTVTATDAAGHTGPA
+1942 FTVTATDAAGNTGPA
-1957 SGIFTLNIDAVA
+1957 SGIFTLNIDAIA
-1969 PNIPTIGS
+1969 PNIPTLGS

-2008 GSTISVYDNGNLLG
+2008 GSTITVYDNGNPLG
-2022 TAVVDGSGNWSLPS
+2022 TAIVDGNGNWSLPS

-2143 LTNGIHLLTVNQTDP
+2143 LTNGIHVLTVNQTDP
-2158 AGNISAATA
+2158 AGNISAATG

-2228 LGTAIVN
+2228 IGTAIVN

-2265 TGPASDIRS
+2265 TGPASDVRS
-2274 FTVDTGAPTIPSIT
+2274 FTVDTGVPTIPSIT

-2294 GPVTGNLTSG
+2294 GPVTGNLTTG

-2335 VTADGNGAWSWT
+2335 VTADGNGAWNWT

-2362 ATDAAGNI
+2362 ATDAAGNV
-2370 SPVSNSFTFVVD
+2370 SPVSNSFSFVVD

-2389 VITSLAD
+2389 VITSMAD

-2430 YDGTTLVGTTTADGL
+2430 YDGTTLVGTTTADAL

-2499 DVTGGAVGVLT
+2499 DVTGGVVGALT

-2552 FTPGAALSDG
+2552 FTPGTGLSDG

-2572 AGGNVSPA
+2572 AGGNVSPP

-2766 NVGISTPFTA
+2766 NVGISSPFTA
-2776 PDTRL
+2776 PDTRV

-2872 SSSTSINI
+2872 SLSTSINI

-2888 TITISADGSTLS
+2888 TIAISADGSTLS
-2900 GVAEANSTV
+2900 GVAEANSTI

-2972 NITNLALTS
+2972 NITNLPLTS

-3206 TITHNG
+3206 TISHNG

-3277 NMSNPIKFD
+3277 NMSNPIRFD

-3384 SLAASTSGNVLNN
+3384 SLAASTSGNVLSN

-3482 AVNDA
+3482 AVNDS

-3494 AVQDSIGYSSGALG
+3494 AVQDSIGYSNGSLG
-3508 SATIFTLGTKGSGSG
+3508 SATIATLGNKGSGSG
-3523 SFDITGHDA
+3523 SFDITGNDA
-3532 LVNSSLTFNVTSLVS
+3532 LLNASLTFKIASLVS
-3547 LGALTVT
+3547 LGGLSVA
-3554 WSISENGNVLKSG
+3554 WSIIENGKTLASG
-3567 TTPIN
+3567 TIPAGSISLLN
-3572 SIGLLAASATV
+3572 STVTV

-3602 LGGLA
+3602 LSGLA
-3607 VGNVTIT
+3607 VGNITIT
-3614 PTVTG
+3614 PTLTG

-3677 SAATVLG
+3677 STATVLG

-3763 NGGNAT
+3763 NGANAT
-3769 GGNGNDEWTN
+3769 GGNGNDEWTD